1 MTLGVSEGVE
11 LDIKTIYAGGRV
23 TKALGEVSD
32 RNGVPIGRIEG
43 YFASWKLEDGPYPDR
58 ILPGAFAASIAEHKA
73 RGNRQVRV
81 NWMHN
86 RSPIG
91 GAPIETVREDERG
104 LYGITEIN
112 LSTQR
117 GAEGYALAKQGV
129 IVDFSVGIDPQAR
142 SFEKTPD
149 GIEVRVLSKVRL
161 YETSLVDE
169 PMNRDAQVTSVKAAM
184 PFANLPTAPEG
195 TRWDA
200 EAARERVLDLK
211 LRDGDPTSAFLDR
224 GRRWQI
230 ADVIDGALM
239 VVPEAVE
246 AALVDVK
253 AEGVEDH
260 ELLTHLDRYCGRIG
274 LASPFPETQ
283 VDAPFRLDVVKA
295 WGPAD
300 IEQAL
305 ADTGRFSRS
314 AAKLLASRLAGPV
327 EKSDEAVWSDVLSRL
342 RGAQEALDRR

>member
-1 MTLGVSEGVE
+1 MT
-11 LDIKTIYAGGRV
+11 IKTIHAGGLV

-43 YFASWKLEDGPYPDR
+43 YFASFQLEDGPYPDR
-58 ILPGAFAASIAEHKA
+58 ITPGAFLASIAEHKA

-81 NWMHN
+81 NWMHR

-91 GAPIETVREDERG
+91 GAPIETVREDARG

-112 LSTQR
+112 LSIQQ
-117 GAEGYALAKQGV
+117 GAEAYSLAKQRV
-129 IVDFSVGIDPQAR
+129 VVDYSVGIDPQAR
-142 SFEKTPD
+142 SFEKTAD
-149 GIEVRVLSKVRL
+149 GIEVRVITKARL
-161 YETSLVDE
+161 YEVSLVDE
-169 PMNRDAQVTSVKAAM
+169 PMNKDAQVTAVKAAM
-184 PFANLPTAPEG
+184 PFANLPTAPAG

-211 LRDGDPTSAFLDR
+211 LRDCDPTSAFLDR
-224 GRRWQI
+224 SRRWQI
-230 ADVIDGALM
+230 ADVIDGALV

-246 AALVDVK
+246 SVLADVK
-253 AEGVEDH
+253 AEGIDDD
-260 ELLTHLDRYCGRIG
+260 ELLTHLDRYCGRLG
-274 LASPFPETQ
+274 LASPFPSE
-283 VDAPFRLDVVKA
+283 DDREPIKLDVVKA

-300 IEQAL
+300 VEEAL

-314 AAKLLASRLAGPV
+314 AAKYLASRLGAPV
-327 EKSDEAVWSDVLSRL
+327 EKTDDALWSDVLSRL

>member
-1 MTLGVSEGVE
+1 M
-11 LDIKTIYAGGRV
+11 DIKTIYAGGRV

-32 RNGVPIGRIEG
+32 RNGVPIGRVEG

-81 NWMHN
+81 NWMHA

-129 IVDFSVGIDPQAR
+129 IVDYSVGIDPQTR
-142 SFEKTPD
+142 SFEKTSD

-161 YETSLVDE
+161 YEVSLVDE

-184 PFANLPTAPEG
+184 PFANLPTAPDG
-195 TRWDA
+195 TAWDPDG
-200 EAARERVLDLK
+200 ARERVLDLK
-211 LRDGDPTSAFLDR
+211 LRDADPTSAFLDR

-230 ADVIDGALM
+230 ADVVDGALV
-239 VVPEAVE
+239 VVPDAVAE
-246 AALVDVK
+246 VVASVK
-253 AEGVEDH
+253 AEGVEDR
-260 ELLTHLDRYCGRIG
+260 ELLTHLDRYCGRLG
-274 LASPFPETQ
+274 LASPFPEHE
-283 VDAPFRLDVVKA
+283 VDEPLRLDVVKA

-300 IEQAL
+300 VEQAL

-314 AAKLLASRLAGPV
+314 AAKFLASRLGSPV
-327 EKSDEAVWSDVLSRL
+327 EKTDEHVWSDVVSRL
-342 RGAQEALDRR
+342 RGAQEALARR